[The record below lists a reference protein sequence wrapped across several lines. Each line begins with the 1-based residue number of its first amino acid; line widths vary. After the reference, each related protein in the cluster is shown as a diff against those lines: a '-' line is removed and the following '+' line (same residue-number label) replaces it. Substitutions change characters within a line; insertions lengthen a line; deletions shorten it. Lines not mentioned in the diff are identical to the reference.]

1 MVTGMPLTAWH
12 VWRPRLP
19 GNWSAS
25 PPPEIPLSDVAGMV
39 ARGEAVT
46 EFPAQDEMPV
56 PEQVSLAQQ
65 AATATAPDPALR
77 GSSRAGSA

>member
-1 MVTGMPLTAWH
+1 
-12 VWRPRLP
+12 
-19 GNWSAS
+19 
-25 PPPEIPLSDVAGMV
+25 MV

-77 GSSRAGSA
+77 CSSRAGSA